1 MNFKLLK
8 TILSLLLF
16 AVLGTAGFAGEH
28 LAPDVADFLLA
39 IRQVE
44 SGDRYDCPPGPVGEQ
59 GPYQFKRDVWY
70 QHTRENFRLARSR
83 YADEVALMHYRWLKE
98 RLRKNDLEVSPWNL
112 AAAWNAGVSAV
123 VSQRIP
129 RGTRDYANRVA
140 NLVRADAELRRRLTP
155 VIKIASL

>member
-1 MNFKLLK
+1 
-8 TILSLLLF
+8 
-16 AVLGTAGFAGEH
+16 
-28 LAPDVADFLLA
+28 
-39 IRQVE
+39 
-44 SGDRYDCPPGPVGEQ
+44 
-59 GPYQFKRDVWY
+59 
-70 QHTRENFRLARSR
+70 
-83 YADEVALMHYRWLKE
+83 MHYRWLKE